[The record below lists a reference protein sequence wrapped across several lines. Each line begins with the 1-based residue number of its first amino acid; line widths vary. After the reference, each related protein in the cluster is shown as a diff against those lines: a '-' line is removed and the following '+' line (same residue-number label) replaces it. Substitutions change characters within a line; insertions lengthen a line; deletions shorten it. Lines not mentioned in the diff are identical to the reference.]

1 MNDMTAIIEPKSDQL
16 NADSL
21 ISGPRT
27 ITITGVDIRPGT
39 EQPCSI
45 FFQGDEGRPWKPCK
59 SMARVLV
66 AAWGPDAK
74 AYVGRS
80 VTLYRDPSVK
90 WGGMEVG
97 GIRVSHMSH
106 IERDMMMA
114 LTATKGKRAPYTVK
128 VLTGAA
134 PSTPAEIP
142 ESEARAA
149 LEAATDLEALERAW
163 KSKAMAPHR
172 AALREVVEARKTA
185 LTTPE
190 PTPDPEIDEED
201 PFGN

>member
-97 GIRVSHMSH
+97 GIRISHMSH
-106 IERDMMMA
+106 IKGRQTMA
-114 LTATKGKRAPYTVK
+114 LTVTKGSKKPFVVQPLVMEQK
-128 VLTGAA
+128 PEPVAA
-134 PSTPAEIP
+134 DALLE
-142 ESEARAA
+142 EATSAA
-149 LEAATDLEALERAW
+149 DKGTTAYSAFW
-163 KSKAMAPHR
+163 KAMTNDQR
-172 AALREVVEARKTA
+172 TA
-185 LTTPE
+185 LLPHHERLKKIAADVDANAQVTE
-190 PTPDPEIDEED
+190 
-201 PFGN
+201 

>member
-1 MNDMTAIIEPKSDQL
+1 MNDMSSIIEPKSDQM

-27 ITITGVDIRPGT
+27 ITITEVDIRPGT

-45 FFQGDEGRPWKPCK
+45 FFQGDEGKPWKPCK

-97 GIRVSHMSH
+97 GIRISHMTH

-128 VLTGAA
+128 VLQAQQPA
-134 PSTPAEIP
+134 PAEIP

-163 KSKAMAPHR
+163 KSKSMAPHR
-172 AALREVVEARKTA
+172 TALKDVVAARKEA
-185 LTTPE
+185 LTPAEPE
-190 PTPDPEIDEED
+190 PEPETTGDDI
-201 PFGN
+201 F

>member
-1 MNDMTAIIEPKSDQL
+1 MNDMSSIIEPKSDQM

-27 ITITGVDIRPGT
+27 ITITEVDIRPGT

-45 FFQGDEGRPWKPCK
+45 FFQGDEGKPWKPCK

-74 AYVGRS
+74 SYVGRS

-97 GIRVSHMSH
+97 GIRISHMTH

-128 VLTGAA
+128 VLQDQQPA
-134 PSTPAEIP
+134 PAEIP

-163 KSKAMAPHR
+163 KAKAMAPHR
-172 AALREVVEARKTA
+172 TALRDVVAARKEA
-185 LTTPE
+185 LTPAEPE
-190 PTPDPEIDEED
+190 TETTGDDI
-201 PFGN
+201 F